1 VNNAAQICIFVT
13 MIRILHI
20 ETATKVCS
28 VGLSENGMLK
38 DKIEESSDR
47 YIHAE
52 RLTVF
57 IENIMSSNAL
67 SFKDLSAIAVTSGP
81 GSYTGLRI
89 GVSTAKG
96 LCYALDVPL
105 LSVNSL
111 DGILAQ
117 GREAYPN
124 QTICAMIDARRME
137 VFSKIC
143 DAKGDVLKPIS
154 ADELLAD
161 SYASF
166 QPFVVCGDGAEKCAT
181 LWQDS
186 DVVIDDKIS
195 SSVSGQV
202 TIAFEKFQK
211 ESFEDLAYFEPF
223 YLKDFVATQSKKKL
237 L

>member
-1 VNNAAQICIFVT
+1 

-28 VGLSENGMLK
+28 VGLSENGILK

-57 IENIMSSNAL
+57 IEKIMASNGL
-67 SFKDLSAIAVTSGP
+67 SFQELSAIAVTSGP

-96 LCYALDVPL
+96 LSYALDLPL

-117 GREAYPN
+117 GRKAYPN

-143 DAKGDVLKPIS
+143 DAKGEVLKPIS
-154 ADELLAD
+154 ADELTPD
-161 SYASF
+161 SYSSY
-166 QPFVVCGDGAEKCAT
+166 QPFVACGDGAQKCAT
-181 LWQDS
+181 LWHEKE
-186 DVVIDDKIS
+186 VIIDDEICS
-195 SSVSGQV
+195 SISGQV
-202 TIAFEKFQK
+202 TIAFEKFKKQ
-211 ESFEDLAYFEPF
+211 EFEDLAYFEPF
-223 YLKDFVATQSKKKL
+223 YLKDFVATKSKKKL